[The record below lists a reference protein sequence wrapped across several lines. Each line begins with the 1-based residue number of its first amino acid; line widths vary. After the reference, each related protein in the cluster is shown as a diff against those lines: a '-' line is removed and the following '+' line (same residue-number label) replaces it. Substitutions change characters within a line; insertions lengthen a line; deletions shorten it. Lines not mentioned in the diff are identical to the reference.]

1 MTIQHKNIADADLH
15 EMKGAASA
23 AIGKVPV
30 ASGAGTS
37 PFGYA
42 NPIGS
47 TYFVN
52 YAAPNLIVFPAA
64 YTKINPVTTPAGV
77 AVETTEGVNARI
89 TYTGTL
95 TSKFRVLA
103 NVSMSQGSGA
113 NRDLGLKLH
122 KNGVAIAGSEIF
134 TTASTGVIQLIT
146 SIFDISLATN
156 DYIEAFVINKGASGD
171 VSVSALLINILGIR
185 G

>member
-15 EMKGAASA
+15 EIKGAAA
-23 AIGKVPV
+23 AAAGKVPT
-30 ASGAGTS
+30 ASGAGAA

-52 YAAPNLIVFPAA
+52 YAAPNVIVYPAA

-77 AVETTEGVNARI
+77 SIETTEGTNARI
-89 TYTGTL
+89 TYTGAA

-103 NVSMSQGSGA
+103 NVSMSQNSGA

-122 KNGVAIAGSEIF
+122 KNGTAIAGSEIF
-134 TTASTGVIQLIT
+134 TTASSGVIQLIT

-171 VSVSALLINILGIR
+171 VSVSALLINILGLR